1 MLKLTEVLVETEVLL
16 ELLLADSDALIEA
29 DTLLLK
35 LVLADWL
42 ALIEADTLLLMLV
55 LAD

>member
-1 MLKLTEVLVETEVLL
+1 M
-16 ELLLADSDALIEA
+16 
-29 DTLLLK
+29 

-55 LAD
+55 LADWLADTDAEVL